1 MTLFLKNNEFKFPVE
16 MVGKIMSFLPP
27 NDIKEWLLLSYLKQD
42 SDLVSEIKRTYIYTI
57 KHYSLIKYNLYKI
70 YFSINKINTHGK
82 YLLTVLEI
90 NNSAFDDT
98 MKNRIDAI
106 SVRLNLADKLV
117 EKNRTKF
124 LNLTKY
130 ISRYPD

>member
-1 MTLFLKNNEFKFPVE
+1 MTLTLKKNEFKFPSE

-27 NDIKEWLLLSYLKQD
+27 NDIKEWLLLAYFKQD
-42 SDLVSEIKRTYIYTI
+42 SELVYEIKRTYIYTI
-57 KHYSLIKYNLYKI
+57 KYYSQLKYNLYKI
-70 YFSINKINTHGK
+70 YFNLNNIDTHGK

-90 NNSAFDDT
+90 YNSTCNDA

-106 SVRLNLADKLV
+106 SVRINLADKLV
-117 EKNRTKF
+117 EKDRTKF

-130 ISRYPD
+130 ISRYPG